1 MIRSLGGDIT
11 PTDDGMVIV
20 GKPQL
25 EGGTVDS
32 FADHRIAMSAA
43 IASTVCKNPVT
54 IVGYEAVNKSYPDFF
69 THFNSITKN

>member
-1 MIRSLGGDIT
+1 MISALGGDIT

-25 EGGTVDS
+25 IGGRVDS
-32 FADHRIAMSAA
+32 FADHRIVMSAA

-54 IVGYEAVNKSYPDFF
+54 IIGCEAVNKSYPDFF
-69 THFNSITKN
+69 SHFNSIKKN